1 MQTDWQKFLLARSA
15 PSGGGHAPPA
25 DAVLADIS
33 HAGLIRAEGA
43 DAVAFLQ
50 GQLSTDIEKLDGN
63 NYQLS
68 SWSNA
73 KGRVV
78 TLFHLFRQ
86 DDAIHMALPA
96 PLLPAVLKRLS
107 MYVLRSKVTLT
118 DASDRLARFGLA
130 GVDAK
135 ALLTKA
141 GMDVPAD
148 VYGVT
153 NQGELK
159 VIRLHGEVPRYTVKG
174 AIPALIALWEKLETL
189 GAQPSGH
196 DAWVLKRILAGEPS
210 VHPDTTEHFVAQMI
224 DLDKLGGIDFKKG
237 CYIGQEVIAR
247 AHYRGAVKRHMH
259 RAESAASVE
268 LRSGVEISAKGVESP
283 VAEVVDARRD
293 TKGIW
298 QMLLVVQDDHQKGE
312 LVHAASGAAVT
323 LLGA

>member
-50 GQLSTDIEKLDGN
+50 GQLSTDIEKLNDN

-135 ALLTKA
+135 TLLAKA
-141 GMDVPAD
+141 DMDVPAD
-148 VYGVT
+148 VYSVT
-153 NQGELK
+153 NQSELQ
-159 VIRLHGEVPRYTVKG
+159 VIRLHGQVPRYTVKG
-174 AIPALIALWEKLETL
+174 PVPALSAAWEKLETL
-189 GAQPSGH
+189 GAQPAGH
-196 DAWVLKRILAGEPS
+196 DAWVLRRILAGEPS
-210 VHPDTTEHFVAQMI
+210 VHPETTEHFVAQMI
-224 DLDKLGGIDFKKG
+224 ESRQTGWHRFQERLLHRPGSHRPGPLPGRGEASPAPRPERDL
-237 CYIGQEVIAR
+237 
-247 AHYRGAVKRHMH
+247 H
-259 RAESAASVE
+259 RAETWHGYPCQGEWSTSGRDRGRAARHPGS
-268 LRSGVEISAKGVESP
+268 LA
-283 VAEVVDARRD
+283 DAPGS
-293 TKGIW
+293 TG
-298 QMLLVVQDDHQKGE
+298 
-312 LVHAASGAAVT
+312 
-323 LLGA
+323 